1 MSFDFA
7 KDPLRTLK
15 PTSIEQRLDFL
26 AERIAA
32 VEKGQV
38 PLGELPDLV
47 EELGRELRSFTT
59 IKQEIEAIREGVPE
73 KLAEALAA
81 TLKGSA
87 IQLRPLLERTERT
100 ERQVGHLGD
109 AIKALSNRPAVV
121 PVPGEDGG
129 TAGAFA
135 TLRRDLL
142 ALESSL
148 SDRLTGLS
156 GAITKLAEAPLLPPP
171 PPPPVQPAQSPRGD
185 APSERA
191 LVALA
196 AEVAQLREMVAES
209 NRGDKAVV
217 INPATGAS
225 TGAIVDTLTAMR
237 RDLEMLSQVN
247 VAERTAPVIR
257 AELDDLHQLLSR
269 EIDRIGQ
276 NQTELTSR
284 LESLAG
290 LTGPRRRSW
299 GLVLGL
305 IVGAAIGGIAVLAVI
320 GLLPGNQPRQV
331 TAPPPAVGRVP
342 EAPTRSVAPAPEPQ
356 RIQPAPAPPAPA
368 ATTPPATAPTAQ
380 DPAAPA
386 PPPAI
391 ETPRRRL
398 VPGPG
403 EQPKAE

>member
-47 EELGRELRSFTT
+47 EELGRELRSFAS

-87 IQLRPLLERTERT
+87 IQLRPLIERTERT

-109 AIKALSNRPAVV
+109 AIKALSNRPAVM
-121 PVPGEDGG
+121 PVPGDDGG

-135 TLRRDLL
+135 TLRRDLM

-156 GAITKLAEAPLLPPP
+156 GAITRLAEAAPLLPPP
-171 PPPPVQPAQSPRGD
+171 QQPQPQAPRHD
-185 APSERA
+185 AASERA
-191 LVALA
+191 LVTLA
-196 AEVAQLREMVAES
+196 SEVAQLRELVES
-209 NRGDKAVV
+209 SRGDKAVV
-217 INPATGAS
+217 INPAAAGPS
-225 TGAIVDTLTAMR
+225 NGAIVDTLTAMR

-276 NQTELTSR
+276 NQTDLTSR

-290 LTGPRRRSW
+290 FTGPRRRSW

-305 IVGAAIGGIAVLAVI
+305 LVGAAIGGIAVLAAV
-320 GLLPGNQPRQV
+320 GLLPLAQSRLQ
-331 TAPPPAVGRVP
+331 APPSAIGRIP
-342 EAPTRSVAPAPEPQ
+342 EAPARPTAPASEPQ
-356 RIQPAPAPPAPA
+356 RIQPAPAPPAATPPPAPA
-368 ATTPPATAPTAQ
+368 ALDPATPAQ
-380 DPAAPA
+380 
-386 PPPAI
+386 PPAI

-403 EQPKAE
+403 AEPPKTD

>member
-87 IQLRPLLERTERT
+87 IQLRPLLERAERT

-171 PPPPVQPAQSPRGD
+171 PVQPALPPRGD

-196 AEVAQLREMVAES
+196 AEVAQLRELVVES
-209 NRGDKAVV
+209 ARGDKAVV
-217 INPATGAS
+217 INPASGAS

-290 LTGPRRRSW
+290 LAGPRRRSW
-299 GLVLGL
+299 SLVLGL
-305 IVGAAIGGIAVLAVI
+305 IVGAAIGGIAVLTVI
-320 GLLPGNQPRQV
+320 GLLPGNQTRQV
-331 TAPPPAVGRVP
+331 TTPPPAVGRVP
-342 EAPTRSVAPAPEPQ
+342 EAPARSVAPAPEPQ

-368 ATTPPATAPTAQ
+368 ASTPPAAAPTAK

-386 PPPAI
+386 PPPTI

-403 EQPKAE
+403 EQPKVE

>member
-87 IQLRPLLERTERT
+87 IQLRPLIERAERT

-109 AIKALSNRPAVV
+109 AIKALSNRPAVL

-135 TLRRDLL
+135 TLRRDLM

-156 GAITKLAEAPLLPPP
+156 GAITKLAEAAPLLPPP
-171 PPPPVQPAQSPRGD
+171 QPQPQIQAQAPRTD
-185 APSERA
+185 ASERA
-191 LVALA
+191 LITLT
-196 AEVAQLREMVAES
+196 AEVAQLRELMES
-209 NRGDKAVV
+209 SRGDKAVV
-217 INPATGAS
+217 INPATSAS

-290 LTGPRRRSW
+290 LAGPRRRSW
-299 GLVLGL
+299 GLLLGL
-305 IVGAAIGGIAVLAVI
+305 VVGAAIGGIAVLAVI
-320 GLLPGNQPRQV
+320 GLLPGSQTRQPIQA
-331 TAPPPAVGRVP
+331 APPPAMNRIP
-342 EAPTRSVAPAPEPQ
+342 EAPRPAAPVAEPQ
-356 RIQPAPAPPAPA
+356 RIQPAPAPPAATPVPAPPA
-368 ATTPPATAPTAQ
+368 AQEPAN
-380 DPAAPA
+380 PA

-398 VPGPG
+398 VPGSGAEP
-403 EQPKAE
+403 PKTE